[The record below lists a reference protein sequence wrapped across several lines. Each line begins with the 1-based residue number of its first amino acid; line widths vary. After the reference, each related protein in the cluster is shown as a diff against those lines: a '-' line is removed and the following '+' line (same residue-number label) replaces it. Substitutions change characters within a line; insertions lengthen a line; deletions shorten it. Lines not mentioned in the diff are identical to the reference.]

1 LLPIPLMPGAVVA
14 LVAALLVLHH
24 RLLSVE
30 VHPLQPVAVALAL
43 PVGLAPAP
51 EGLHHHPPHRLVQ

>member
-1 LLPIPLMPGAVVA
+1 MPGAVVA

-51 EGLHHHPPHRLVQ
+51 EGLRHHPRHRLVQ